1 MTPSRLSHL
10 ADEQARSRGLQR
22 AEFLDCVVRSV
33 EESYRLRGRIVR
45 VSLDEDDADA
55 AVHGVELADSAE
67 WVPLRRVDAPPA
79 WLLQQTVDE
88 FLASREQ
95 AQQRRLALAR
105 AVAAYDDHVLVE
117 LASDEGALSGQV
129 AVLPRAQIA
138 PRDAG
143 WELGAPARFV
153 VVRRH
158 VPERGFDADSVEPW
172 RGAAVHWLA
181 SRTDIALPRLLVRH
195 YFDVDANATCYN
207 GTCMLVVPA
216 AGDEFAKLVGKDG
229 THATLLRDVLGIERV
244 FVAREPLAT
253 EAFARLACAV
263 SRVTGL
269 RRRDYA
275 VKRTTGPAQLP
286 RVVVDRRHMPRLVGR
301 GGQNLLFIRW
311 LSRVEFTHVER
322 PKPTGMQ
329 AAELAD

>member
-1 MTPSRLSHL
+1 MTPTRLSQL
-10 ADEQARSRGLQR
+10 ADMQAHCRGLQR

-45 VSLDEDDADA
+45 VSLDEADA
-55 AVHGVELADSAE
+55 AGAVHGIELADSAE

-95 AQQRRLALAR
+95 TQQRRLALGR

-117 LASDEGALSGQV
+117 LSGEDAALNGQL
-129 AVLPRAQIA
+129 AVLPRAQSA

-143 WELGAPARFV
+143 WELGSPPRFV
-153 VVRRH
+153 AVHRH
-158 VPERGFDADSVEPW
+158 TPERGADADSAEPW
-172 RGAAVHWLA
+172 RGAAAHWLA
-181 SRTDIALPRLLVRH
+181 SRTDAALPRLLVRH
-195 YFDVDANATCYN
+195 YFDVDANATLYN
-207 GTCMLVVPA
+207 ATCMLVVPA

-229 THATLLRDVLGIERV
+229 THATMLRDVLGIERV

-253 EAFARLACAV
+253 EPFARLACAV

-269 RRRDYA
+269 KRREFA
-275 VKRTTGPAQLP
+275 VKRAGGFAQMP
-286 RVVVDRRHMPRLVGR
+286 VVIAERRHMPRLVGR
-301 GGQNLLFIRW
+301 SGANLMFIRR
-311 LSRVEFTHVER
+311 LSGVAFMHAERVEPR
-322 PKPTGMQ
+322 Q
-329 AAELAD
+329 AAA

>member
-1 MTPSRLSHL
+1 MTPTRLSHL
-10 ADEQARSRGLQR
+10 ADMQAQRRGLQR

-45 VSLDEDDADA
+45 VSLDEADTA
-55 AVHGVELADSAE
+55 GAVRGIELADSAE

-95 AQQRRLALAR
+95 AQRRRLALAR

-117 LASDEGALSGQV
+117 LASDDAALSGQV

-153 VVRRH
+153 AVCRH
-158 VPERGFDADSVEPW
+158 VPERGIDADSAEPW
-172 RGAAVHWLA
+172 RGAAAHWLA
-181 SRTDIALPRLLVRH
+181 SRTDTALPRLLVRH
-195 YFDVDANATCYN
+195 YFDVDANACCYN

-269 RRRDYA
+269 KRREFA
-275 VKRTTGPAQLP
+275 VKRAAGIAQMP
-286 RVVVDRRHMPRLVGR
+286 VVVAERRHMPRLVGR
-301 GGQNLLFIRW
+301 SGQNLMFIRK
-311 LSRVEFTHVER
+311 LSGVAFMHAERVAPR
-322 PKPTGMQ
+322 Q
-329 AAELAD
+329 AVA